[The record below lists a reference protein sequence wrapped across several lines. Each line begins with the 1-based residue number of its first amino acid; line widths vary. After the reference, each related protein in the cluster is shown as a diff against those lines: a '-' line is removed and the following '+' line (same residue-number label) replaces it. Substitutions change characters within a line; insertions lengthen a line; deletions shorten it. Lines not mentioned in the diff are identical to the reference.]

1 MDASRPHSTIH
12 NLGHFDARPVCCGD
26 WQQGIHARGTG
37 FFCHGKLEKWSVES
51 THKENLRDFER
62 DNAFELGRREALL
75 SLHAHVGEYVRSGA
89 VKW

>member
-1 MDASRPHSTIH
+1 MVSSVSQSVSY
-12 NLGHFDARPVCCGD
+12 FPV
-26 WQQGIHARGTG
+26 R
-37 FFCHGKLEKWSVES
+37 WSVES